1 MAEDLNELILDQM
14 VQFALRRKSKESI
27 NSDGISKIIAG
38 VNKLDY
44 STDSISMLPYL
55 ENRKVILQ

>member
-1 MAEDLNELILDQM
+1 MAEDLNELVLDQM
-14 VQFALRRKSKESI
+14 ILFALRRKSKEAI
-27 NSDGISKIIAG
+27 NTDGIGKMIAG